1 MILMDYWQKYHIN
14 MLQLWCKKM
23 IHPNVSFLYRYCQHV
38 PILHNLFPFL
48 ICAILFCFPSPFSFM
63 EFCTWFR
70 FQNSSCGDQ
79 AKPILQKE
87 PKTFGKAENGANYIK
102 KTHKHK
108 KQQFIF
114 LGSIYILFG
123 ELLARASKQTI
134 LAEHLMSSLV
144 KGK

>member
-1 MILMDYWQKYHIN
+1 

-63 EFCTWFR
+63 EFCTWFSILKLKLR
-70 FQNSSCGDQ
+70 RPSKTNFAKNSRN
-79 AKPILQKE
+79 
-87 PKTFGKAENGANYIK
+87 TFGKAENGANYIK
-102 KTHKHK
+102 RTHKHK

-123 ELLARASKQTI
+123 ELLARAFKQTV

>member
-1 MILMDYWQKYHIN
+1 MVQN
-14 MLQLWCKKM
+14 M

-79 AKPILQKE
+79 AKPILQK
-87 PKTFGKAENGANYIK
+87 TAEI
-102 KTHKHK
+102 
-108 KQQFIF
+108 
-114 LGSIYILFG
+114 
-123 ELLARASKQTI
+123 LLARQRMEQIISKEPTNTK
-134 LAEHLMSSLV
+134 SSNSSFWDLSIYFLV
-144 KGK
+144 SFWLVLLSKPFWLSISCLH